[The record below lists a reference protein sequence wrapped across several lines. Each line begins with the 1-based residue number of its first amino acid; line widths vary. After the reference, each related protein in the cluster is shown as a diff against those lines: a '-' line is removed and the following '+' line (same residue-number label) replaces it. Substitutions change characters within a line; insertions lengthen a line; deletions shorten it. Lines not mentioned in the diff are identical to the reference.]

1 VTGTLRQKE
10 LPAGASLGGPLM
22 ADHEYDEAGL
32 ARSVAEVREKSVT
45 ERLRLI
51 GMACATVIA
60 MLLLA
65 TLLVGEDLP
74 IPYTPLRFAGLV
86 AVLAFVLA
94 SYRPAFTRHQAL
106 WGWLLITFMASL
118 ASYGAVSRR
127 NPAIAGILETML
139 TLLTSAVLP
148 WGLPVQA
155 INIATCAAL
164 FYFAIWQLGPYPAG
178 DPHIPVIVDTTAA
191 FVLSLFVAYGSRRLF
206 DKAAAE
212 NLRLVDARSR
222 IRILADQLEAKVKS
236 RTAELEATL
245 EDQRAT
251 TRAIS
256 HDLRQPLRHIAS
268 FTQMLRDDLA
278 DSLGDDHREQLAR
291 VASATARMDR
301 MVDAMLEISR
311 VAGKPLEAG
320 NVDVSRIA
328 TELGAEL
335 ARLDPEHRVELT
347 VDAGMTAVGD
357 PALVRSLL
365 HELMENAWKFTRGRE
380 VPDVHVGR
388 ENQVFFVRD
397 SGAGFDMRY
406 ASKMYETF
414 ERLHHANEFEGE
426 GAGLAIARRV
436 VRRHGGRLWAE
447 SQPNH
452 GATFYFTLSPE

>member
-1 VTGTLRQKE
+1 
-10 LPAGASLGGPLM
+10 M
-22 ADHEYDEAGL
+22 ADHEYDEADL
-32 ARSVAEVREKSVT
+32 ARSVAEVRERSVT

-51 GMACATVIA
+51 GLACATVIA
-60 MLLLA
+60 ILLTGPLLL
-65 TLLVGEDLP
+65 GEKLP
-74 IPYTPLRFAGLV
+74 APYTPLRLAGL
-86 AVLAFVLA
+86 AFVLAFVLA
-94 SYRPAFTRHQAL
+94 SYRPAFARHQAL
-106 WGWLLITFMASL
+106 WGWILLTFMASL

-148 WGLPVQA
+148 WGLGVQA

-164 FYFAIWQLGPYPAG
+164 FYFAMWRLGPYPAG

-212 NLRLVDARSR
+212 NLRLVEARSR
-222 IRILADQLEAKVKS
+222 IRTLADQLEAKVKS

-278 DSLGDDHREQLAR
+278 DNLGDDHREQLAR

-301 MVDAMLEISR
+301 MVDALLEISR
-311 VAGKPLEAG
+311 VAGKPLEART
-320 NVDVSRIA
+320 VDLTRIA
-328 TELGAEL
+328 TELGVEL
-335 ARLDPEHRVELT
+335 AQLEPDHPVDLT
-347 VDAGMTAVGD
+347 VDAKMTAVGD
-357 PALVRSLL
+357 PALIRSLL

-380 VPDVHVGR
+380 RTVVRVGC
-388 ENQVFFVRD
+388 ENRVFFVRD

-414 ERLHHANEFEGE
+414 ERLHHASEFEGE
-426 GAGLAIARRV
+426 GAGLAIAKRV

-447 SQPNH
+447 SEPNQ
-452 GATFYFTLSPE
+452 GATFYFTLTAE